1 MQNRSVFPFR
11 RHGAKKRS
19 KGAARRSRGPQRP
32 LPNSARDLLPLLQ
45 PATKALAQML
55 AGRTGASGQL
65 NHARNL
71 LAHAERLIDDRM
83 HNRLIPA
90 EREEFFEQL
99 ARLRLT
105 LADADAE
112 AEVRAAEE
120 QEEKAPPPPPIGQER
135 LKEMALA
142 LSRPERDRSGSRRPS
157 DQADAGLE
165 AEMPGSPATS
175 ATLPAAADAAD
186 PARPPDD
193 GHQDRPALKP
203 LAELPGRLVLSQAAG
218 DRARSLT
225 QAAGGRARSLIKPGV
240 RRTGRSSVLA
250 GNRVAEVP
258 AQTDRQANEHGDG
271 QPVQSAAG
279 NGAADETA
287 KDNSA
292 KATRRARKTEDGL
305 PEGWVIDD
313 EGYVVPKQG

>member
-1 MQNRSVFPFR
+1 MFPFR
-11 RHGAKKRS
+11 RHGTKKRG
-19 KGAARRSRGPQRP
+19 KGAPRNSRGPQRP

-65 NHARNL
+65 NHARNM

-112 AEVRAAEE
+112 AEVQAAEE
-120 QEEKAPPPPPIGQER
+120 QEEKPPPQAPVARER

-142 LSRPERDRSGSRRPS
+142 LSRPDRERLGPRRPT
-157 DQADAGLE
+157 DQPDDRAAGGPPVAE
-165 AEMPGSPATS
+165 AAH
-175 ATLPAAADAAD
+175 AADTPGESD
-186 PARPPDD
+186 EDQ
-193 GHQDRPALKP
+193 QDRPALKP
-203 LAELPGRLVLSQAAG
+203 LADLPGRLVLSRDAGDQARRVMIAKPPVRRAVRSSTRAAG
-218 DRARSLT
+218 HRGGSVSDAIVSNDARQDVGKESDERPDEP
-225 QAAGGRARSLIKPGV
+225 AATGAATGGP
-240 RRTGRSSVLA
+240 
-250 GNRVAEVP
+250 
-258 AQTDRQANEHGDG
+258 
-271 QPVQSAAG
+271 AAG
-279 NGAADETA
+279 NGAAVGETTG
-287 KDNSA
+287 DGSA
-292 KATRRARKTEDGL
+292 RGIRRGRKTKDGL

-313 EGYVVPKQG
+313 EGYVVPRLG